1 MLEGLLNTPN
11 TPFKSSALDSYVPHV
26 SSDKDLNVNLCLDS
40 CPSLVLESCP
50 TPALDSCPTQP
61 ADGCPTPILQSRLL
75 NDPKVPNSSL
85 DPAEE
90 VSKILDTCNLTVGQL
105 RDSHEFPARIHVTF
119 RRNQKIMHDYLLVF
133 QYKFGLK
140 KLLLSVLNKISNN
153 EFLSDFVRK

>member
-1 MLEGLLNTPN
+1 MDNPGLVNTPN
-11 TPFKSSALDSYVPHV
+11 TPFKSGDLNSHVPHV

-50 TPALDSCPTQP
+50 TPALDSPTQP
-61 ADGCPTPILQSRLL
+61 SDNCPTPILQSRLL

-90 VSKILDTCNLTVGQL
+90 IYKILDTCNLTVGQL

-119 RRNQKIMHDYLLVF
+119 RRNQKLMYDYLLVF

-140 KLLLSVLNKISNN
+140 KLLSSVFNKLKNN
-153 EFLSDFVRK
+153 